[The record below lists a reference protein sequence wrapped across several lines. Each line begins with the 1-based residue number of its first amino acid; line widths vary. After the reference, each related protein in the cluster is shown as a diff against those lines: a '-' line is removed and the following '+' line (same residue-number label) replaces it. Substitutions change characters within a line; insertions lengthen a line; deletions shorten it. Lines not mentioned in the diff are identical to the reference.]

1 MKRKHTILEYKNI
14 IRNVRKIRP
23 NINLTSDFIV
33 GYPGETNS
41 DFIDTMEFI
50 AEINFSDAYSFIYSP
65 RPGTPASIEADSISS
80 DVKVD
85 RLNQLKELIN
95 HQSKKY
101 SEKMLGTTEKVLVE
115 GLSIKRKT
123 EVFGR
128 TDNNKVVNFKGTE
141 NLIGHLV
148 DVHID
153 EVRGNTLHGTLS
165 DMILNLNKTYEH
177 KIL

>member
-41 DFIDTMEFI
+41 DFVDTMEFI

-65 RPGTPASIEADSISS
+65 RPGTPASIEADSISNA
-80 DVKVD
+80 VKVD

-141 NLIGHLV
+141 NLIGNLV

-153 EVRGNTLHGTLS
+153 EVRGNTLHGTLN
-165 DMILNLNKTYEH
+165 DMMLNINKTYV
-177 KIL
+177 